1 MRKGKVLNMQE
12 LIVNE
17 SPRRRTARRIGAAGV
32 ALAALF
38 TLTACH
44 EARGGGQ
51 IDEPAQGGVIPVDID
66 GAYQGEA
73 NFGFTFTCD
82 VNTKAKRAE
91 IKGQITYHDTGTSV
105 INVPVDPDEPLV
117 LEPKPF
123 PEIRIHGIVDPFFVE
138 GVLTCEEVP
147 PLIPGTARFGGTY
160 RSQDTSLSAMPP
172 GRFSVGVFDQGEPGV
187 SRDGIDGDGFSI
199 QLAGGPPTYNGYT
212 RAGYIEG
219 GNIQVDPT

>member
-12 LIVNE
+12 SIVNE
-17 SPRRRTARRIGAAGV
+17 SPRRRIARRIGAAGV
-32 ALAALF
+32 ALATIF

-91 IKGQITYHDTGTSV
+91 IKGEITYHDTGTSS
-105 INVPVDPDEPLV
+105 II
-117 LEPKPF
+117 LEGDLTPTAF
-123 PEIRIHGIVDPFFVE
+123 PEIRIHGIVDPFYVE
-138 GVLTCEEVP
+138 NVLTCEDVP

-160 RSQDTSLSAMPP
+160 RSQDTTLSAMPP
-172 GRFSVGVFDQGEPGV
+172 GRFNVG
-187 SRDGIDGDGFSI
+187 
-199 QLAGGPPTYNGYT
+199 
-212 RAGYIEG
+212 
-219 GNIQVDPT
+219 